1 MEKQQSEQMLLRAA
15 FDGNLRLLKKMA
27 RRLDSGQGA
36 AAVVAAAVDG
46 GSGNRALH
54 LAAMEGKMD
63 VCRYLVEDLHL
74 DVNQTNDRGETPLFL
89 SAYFGRA
96 AAARYL
102 LAHGADPKLGGNTG
116 SPLHAAAVKG
126 QQEIV
131 ELLLSRGIDVD
142 LPSPFGNPLHVAAT
156 HGQDVTMKI
165 LLEHHADPNKVY
177 NLDDTPLSMAV
188 LPVEII
194 SSSSKSKCVKLL
206 IKAGADVNFID
217 SNGSSYVML
226 AAHCGLADIV
236 KCLLEAGANPN
247 IPDGFGR
254 TPIEVAAFQ
263 GSRETVEILFPVTS
277 PIPTL
282 PDWSVD
288 GIISHVKAFG
298 LKQDKHLCQKKRAEL
313 KLQAAEA
320 FKRKEYMIAGELY
333 TTAMDLDPSSD
344 DNATLLANRS
354 LCMLRVGSGNMALK
368 DASVCRMLRPDW
380 PKACY
385 RQGAAFMCLKDYE
398 KACDAFADGLK
409 LNPKDVEIEKA
420 LREAFE
426 AMNASRCA

>member
-1 MEKQQSEQMLLRAA
+1 MEKQQSPEELLLQAA
-15 FDGNLRLLKKMA
+15 FDGNIRLFKKMA

-36 AAVVAAAVDG
+36 AAAVAPAADR

-63 VCRYLVEDLHL
+63 VCRYLVEELRL
-74 DVNQTNDRGETPLFL
+74 DVNQSNDRGETPLFL

-96 AAARYL
+96 EVARYL

-126 QQEIV
+126 QNEIV

-142 LPSPFGNPLHVAAT
+142 LPSPLGNPLHVAAT
-156 HGQDVTMKI
+156 HGQDATMKI
-165 LLEHHADPNKVY
+165 LLEHQADPNKVF
-177 NLDDTPLSMAV
+177 NLDDTPLSMAIR
-188 LPVEII
+188 PIPTA
-194 SSSSKSKCVKLL
+194 SSKVKCVKLL

-217 SNGSSYVML
+217 SDGASYVML
-226 AAHCGLADIV
+226 AAHCSLAETV

-247 IPDGFGR
+247 IPDGFGI

-263 GSRETVEILFPVTS
+263 GSKETVEMLFPVTS
-277 PIPTL
+277 PIPTM
-282 PDWSVD
+282 PNWSVD
-288 GIISHVKAFG
+288 GIISHVKTYG

-313 KLQAAEA
+313 KLKAAEA

-333 TTAMDLDPSSD
+333 TTALNLDPCSD

-354 LCMLRVGSGNMALK
+354 LCMLRMGSGNMALK

-380 PKACY
+380 PKAYY

-409 LNPKDVEIEKA
+409 LNPNDVEIEKA

-426 AMNASRCA
+426 AMKVSR